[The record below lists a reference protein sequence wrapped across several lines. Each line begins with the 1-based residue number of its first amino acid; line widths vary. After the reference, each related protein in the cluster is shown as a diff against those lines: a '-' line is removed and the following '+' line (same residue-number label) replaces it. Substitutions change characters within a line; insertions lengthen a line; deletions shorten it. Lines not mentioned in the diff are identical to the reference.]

1 MVVANIQD
9 EKFPNNNIYIK
20 DISKITIFFDKE
32 ATLKDLPFCYRYV
45 NFINFNKNNT
55 METYVI
61 FTSSLQLNLMKKAT
75 QIFIDGTFRINPKG
89 FYQVLNIGAF
99 IPDINEIFPILLMPT
114 SGKSEVL
121 YDNIFKDIKNILFEN
136 NINLSNITNKFMIDF
151 EVALQNDLK

>member
-1 MVVANIQD
+1 M
-9 EKFPNNNIYIK
+9 
-20 DISKITIFFDKE
+20 
-32 ATLKDLPFCYRYV
+32 
-45 NFINFNKNNT
+45 
-55 METYVI
+55 I

-136 NINLSNITNKFMIDF
+136 NINLSNIKNKFMIDF
-151 EVALQNDLK
+151 EVPLQNSLKNNFDKILINECYFH